1 MWESSAGGLGTR
13 RHPWA
18 QTDAMAEDGGVGCP
32 ERGRG
37 GSGQKCR
44 HRGGSS
50 KRKHPDRQARGKA
63 KEKGRRETGGR
74 GQGGRQPEIAR
85 ASPGEG
91 GPRSHGSGPTR
102 QGCGRHA
109 TGRLRS
115 AVSLEKHCEP
125 AAAWRGAA
133 GAAYR
138 FSESRR
144 RGGAPAPTQSRPSW
158 ASSSF
163 HSLGY
168 WATQLGTQGNHK
180 QQNTVASVTVPLDLP
195 QDPKPL
201 LPRQLG

>member
-44 HRGGSS
+44 QRGGSS
-50 KRKHPDRQARGKA
+50 KRQDPDRQARGKA

-85 ASPGEG
+85 GSPGEG

-125 AAAWRGAA
+125 AAGWRGAA

-144 RGGAPAPTQSRPSW
+144 RGGAAAQVRSPSP
-158 ASSSF
+158 
-163 HSLGY
+163 HSEQAQVGKL
-168 WATQLGTQGNHK
+168 L
-180 QQNTVASVTVPLDLP
+180 LP
-195 QDPKPL
+195 QPGL
-201 LPRQLG
+201 LGHAARHSGQSQTTKHSCLCNSAP